1 MAKTKVL
8 ITGMSGLIGGALRRH
23 LEGRYELTALNR
35 GALSGV
41 RCHRADI
48 RDAAAIRP
56 AFEAQDV
63 VVHLAAMVSA
73 GGREVSLDDML
84 EFNLR
89 GTHNV
94 FEAARAAGC
103 RRVVFASSGATVA
116 GYEADEPYKSLV
128 AGKAGA
134 LKAGWPMLTHE
145 SPIRPHGFY
154 GCSKAWGEALAR
166 STADLSGMSILCIR
180 IGRVTDD
187 DRAGDVRTRTV
198 WCSQRDICTLL
209 EAAIVAPPA
218 LKFDIVF
225 GCSNNRY
232 GYRDLAHTRLS
243 LGWSP
248 QDSADA
254 FFKE

>member
-35 GALSGV
+35 SAVSGV

-56 AFEAQDV
+56 AFEGQEV
-63 VVHLAAMVSA
+63 VVHLAALVSA
-73 GGREVSLDDML
+73 GGKEVALDDML

-94 FEAARAAGC
+94 FEAARAERC
-103 RRVVFASSGATVA
+103 QRVVFASSGAAVA

-128 AGKAGA
+128 TGKYDA
-134 LKAGWPMLTHE
+134 LKKPWPMLTHE
-145 SPIRPHGFY
+145 SPIRPRGLY

-166 STADLSGMSILCIR
+166 STADTSGMSILCIR
-180 IGRVTDD
+180 IGRVTGD
-187 DRAGDVRTRTV
+187 DRAGDARTRSV
-198 WCSQRDICTLL
+198 WCSQRDICALL

-218 LKFDIVF
+218 LKYDIVF

-232 GYRDLAHTRLS
+232 GYRDLKHSKAA
-243 LGWSP
+243 LGWEP
-248 QDSADA
+248 KDSADA